1 MARRPSRPP
10 SASETNSSPEADAL
24 PAVAGA
30 DRTEKL
36 KIPAQAAPAPA
47 PRVHKSA
54 RAESVILFAELRNF
68 TRMSEMLEPDRVLAL
83 ADQFFECAARA
94 VLAHDGETWAVHNDS
109 LMAAF
114 RQGSPAEKA
123 RAAVRAAQQ
132 LVGEFDAIVQV
143 WQGEYGLRT
152 AIALGM
158 HRGDAVYGEAGP
170 IGHRCPVVF
179 GDCVSIAERL
189 VHRARAGE
197 LVLSDAVMGVVSVA
211 ELELDA
217 QPLPPL
223 ELHNRPSIRI
233 YGVLRDDRLDFT

>member
-1 MARRPSRPP
+1 MAKQSRQT
-10 SASETNSSPEADAL
+10 S
-24 PAVAGA
+24 V
-30 DRTEKL
+30 
-36 KIPAQAAPAPA
+36 
-47 PRVHKSA
+47 RVD
-54 RAESVILFAELRNF
+54 SVVMFAELRNF

-94 VLAHDGETWAVHNDS
+94 VQSHGGETLEVHNDS

-114 RQGSPAEKA
+114 RQDKAPEQA

-132 LVGEFDAIVQV
+132 LFGDFDAVAQA
-143 WQGEYGLRT
+143 WERDYGLRT
-152 AIALGM
+152 AIALGV
-158 HRGDAVYGEAGP
+158 HHGPVVLGEAGP
-170 IGHRCPVVF
+170 AARRGHTVL

-211 ELELDA
+211 ELEINA
-217 QPLPPL
+217 EPLPPL

-233 YGVLRDDRLDFT
+233 YGVLRNDRLDFTS